1 VRSKRWQKG
10 AVLTRLIDRYFL
22 KEFIPPFFFSIIALT
37 FILLMNELFRLI
49 DLFVRKGLPVAIVGQ
64 ILIHT
69 LPVIISYTAPMAIL
83 VAIVMSFGRAAQDN
97 EILALKTSGLS
108 FTSIMRTPFA
118 ITLIFMIFLVFFN
131 NYVLPESNHRVRNL
145 MLDVTRKRPAV
156 RLPEGIFTD
165 DFRGYTIYIGKK
177 DERLSKIYDITIYD
191 IRDGMLITAPRG
203 DLKSFEKE
211 NILRFTL
218 YNGELHQLVDSA
230 KYQKT
235 QFDKQILN
243 VEMDDELVRKE
254 RSYRNENELNIN
266 GLQASIQEHKMTI
279 TALQNEIAEIGEKAL
294 SDYMQGDVA
303 SLDRAIFEIERRNK
317 TLDGKIRKLSRFQ
330 VSLYKKF
337 SLAFACIVFVII
349 GAPLG
354 YLFKRGGIAGILTG
368 VLLFS
373 SYYILVI
380 AGEEFADRRNFPAFW
395 GMWLPNLILL
405 AVGVYLFMAAEFD
418 RSPIRK
424 LFK

>member
-1 VRSKRWQKG
+1 M
-10 AVLTRLIDRYFL
+10 TRLIDRYFL
-22 KEFIPPFFFSIIALT
+22 REFIPPFVFSIIALT

-49 DLFVRKGLPVAIVGQ
+49 DLFVRKGLPIAIVGQ
-64 ILIHT
+64 ILIYT

-97 EILALKTSGLS
+97 EILALKTSGLP
-108 FTSIMRTPFA
+108 FISIMRTPLA
-118 ITLIFMIFLVFFN
+118 ITMIFMIFLVFFN

-177 DERLSKIYDITIYD
+177 DERLSRVYDITIYD
-191 IRDGMLITAPRG
+191 EKDGLLVTAPRG
-203 DLKSFEKE
+203 ELKSFEEE

-218 YNGELHQLVDSA
+218 YDGELHQLVDSA

-243 VEMDDELVRKE
+243 ITMDDELVRRE
-254 RSYRNENELNIN
+254 RNYRNENELNIN
-266 GLQASIQEHKMTI
+266 GLRESIQEHRTAI
-279 TALQNEIAEIGEKAL
+279 TTLRQEITEIGKSAI
-294 SDYMQGDVA
+294 SDYLQGDLA

-317 TLDGKIRKLSRFQ
+317 TLDGKIRKLSRYQ
-330 VSLYKKF
+330 VSAYKKF
-337 SLAFACIVFVII
+337 SLAFACVVFVII

-368 VLLFS
+368 VFLFS

-395 GMWLPNLILL
+395 GMWLPNFILFGVGIYLFLL
-405 AVGVYLFMAAEFD
+405 AELD

>member
-1 VRSKRWQKG
+1 M
-10 AVLTRLIDRYFL
+10 TRLIDRYFL
-22 KEFIPPFFFSIIALT
+22 KEFVPPFFFSIIALT

-108 FTSIMRTPFA
+108 FMSIMRTPFA
-118 ITLIFMIFLVFFN
+118 ITFVFMIFLVFFN
-131 NYVLPESNHRVRNL
+131 NYVLPESNHQVRNL

-156 RLPEGIFTD
+156 RLPEGMFTD

-177 DERLSKIYDITIYD
+177 DERLSRIYDITIYGAA
-191 IRDGMLITAPRG
+191 DGMLITAPRG
-203 DLKSFEKE
+203 ELKSFEQD

-218 YNGELHQLVDSA
+218 YNGELHQLVDSV

-235 QFDKQILN
+235 RFDKQILN
-243 VEMDDELVRKE
+243 IEMDNELVRKE

-266 GLQASIQEHKMTI
+266 GLQESIQEHKLTI
-279 TALQNEIAEIGEKAL
+279 ATLQSEISEIGKTAVQNYL
-294 SDYMQGDVA
+294 QGDIA

-317 TLDGKIRKLSRFQ
+317 TLDGKVRKLSRFQ
-330 VSLYKKF
+330 VSFYKKF

-380 AGEEFADRRNFPAFW
+380 AGEEFAYRRNFPAFW
-395 GMWLPNLILL
+395 GMWLPNIILL
-405 AVGVYLFMAAEFD
+405 VIGIYILMAAEFD

>member
-1 VRSKRWQKG
+1 
-10 AVLTRLIDRYFL
+10 
-22 KEFIPPFFFSIIALT
+22 
-37 FILLMNELFRLI
+37 M
-49 DLFVRKGLPVAIVGQ
+49 
-64 ILIHT
+64 
-69 LPVIISYTAPMAIL
+69 
-83 VAIVMSFGRAAQDN
+83 
-97 EILALKTSGLS
+97 
-108 FTSIMRTPFA
+108 SIMRTPFA

-131 NYVLPESNHRVRNL
+131 NYVLPESNHQVRNL

-177 DERLSKIYDITIYD
+177 DERLSRIYDITIYGAA
-191 IRDGMLITAPRG
+191 DGMLITAPRG
-203 DLKSFEKE
+203 DLKSFEQD

-235 QFDKQILN
+235 RFDKQILN
-243 VEMDDELVRKE
+243 IEMDNELVRKE

-266 GLQASIQEHKMTI
+266 GLQESIQEHKLTI
-279 TALQNEIAEIGEKAL
+279 ATLQDEINEIGKTAVQ
-294 SDYMQGDVA
+294 DYLRGDIA

-317 TLDGKIRKLSRFQ
+317 TMDGKVRKLSRFQ

-368 VLLFS
+368 VMLFS

-380 AGEEFADRRNFPAFW
+380 AGEEFAYRRNFPAFW
-395 GMWLPNLILL
+395 GMWLPNIILL
-405 AVGVYLFMAAEFD
+405 AIGIYLFMAAEFD
-418 RSPIRK
+418 CSPIRK